1 MDLVKI
7 VSELG
12 FPIAIC
18 LILIFEVRG
27 KIDEIL
33 HYVKEIKDKIDKL

>member
-1 MDLVKI
+1 MDIFKI

-18 LILIFEVRG
+18 LILIFRIDG
-27 KIDEIL
+27 KIDRILLEI
-33 HYVKEIKDKIDKL
+33 KEIKEK